1 MVVGLPQVGGCG
13 LHEFVGTTHCRC
25 KEIYQQLQTIG
36 RGASLPEQDVPNMP
50 MVPPVRVSTPQGPTF
65 CLVSVFCTAEASR
78 PTPPVRAVIFMV
90 DAIASLGW

>member
-1 MVVGLPQVGGCG
+1 MVVGLPEVGGRG
-13 LHEFVGTTHCRC
+13 LDEFVGTTHCRC
-25 KEIYQQLQTIG
+25 TGIDQQPQAVAEGTSIFELDI
-36 RGASLPEQDVPNMP
+36 PNMP

-90 DAIASLGW
+90 DAIASLG